1 MEEMGGEDKNKS
13 RECLISL
20 DLVDSWLIRGDWS
33 SREKTPKKTKG
44 TTTVSRPNMP
54 KGYASPTL
62 MKAL

>member
-33 SREKTPKKTKG
+33 SREKTLKKTKG
-44 TTTVSRPNMP
+44 TATVSRPNMP
-54 KGYASPTL
+54 
-62 MKAL
+62 